1 MQKCTYFYIFKKKFS
16 DNNIDKVHIL
26 SQKLFF
32 YELNLKSGF
41 FYFPCIIQDRCFS
54 PIPIFFH
61 TLINSLL
68 KFSFL

>member
-1 MQKCTYFYIFKKKFS
+1 MQKCAHFYIFNKKFS

-41 FYFPCIIQDRCFS
+41 FIIRILYKAND
-54 PIPIFFH
+54 FH
-61 TLINSLL
+61 PSQ
-68 KFSFL
+68 F